1 MRRQLKAAQKET
13 EKLQAAGD
21 AYKRELLQQKL
32 SDTEWGLARE
42 QDRAKE
48 AESDRAGASCFPLPA
63 SRLLVACVWP
73 PAASATALLSVPLP
87 QCCTGS
93 KAGNTWRPPC

>member
-1 MRRQLKAAQKET
+1 MCRQLKAAQKET

-48 AESDRAGASCFPLPA
+48 AEADQAGGCLPFPPSCLFVQSWCNESELRLHRTIWRCFWRAHCY
-63 SRLLVACVWP
+63 
-73 PAASATALLSVPLP
+73 AT
-87 QCCTGS
+87 
-93 KAGNTWRPPC
+93 

>member
-48 AESDRAGASCFPLPA
+48 AESDRAGAAA
-63 SRLLVACVWP
+63 SRFLLAC
-73 PAASATALLSVPLP
+73 SLLRLLRHGRLF
-87 QCCTGS
+87 T
-93 KAGNTWRPPC
+93 RH

>member
-1 MRRQLKAAQKET
+1 MPCRQLKQAQKET

-32 SDTEWGLARE
+32 SDTEWALTRE

-48 AESDRAGASCFPLPA
+48 AESDRAGGHPLAMPQG
-63 SRLLVACVWP
+63 LL
-73 PAASATALLSVPLP
+73 
-87 QCCTGS
+87 Q
-93 KAGNTWRPPC
+93 